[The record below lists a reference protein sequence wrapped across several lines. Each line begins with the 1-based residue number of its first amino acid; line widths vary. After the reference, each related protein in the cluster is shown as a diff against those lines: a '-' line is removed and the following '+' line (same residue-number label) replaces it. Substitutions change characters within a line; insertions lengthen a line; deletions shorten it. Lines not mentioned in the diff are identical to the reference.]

1 MPSKKRKRKPGNLF
15 LKALTVT
22 ALLLCAFF
30 LTRQFLAAAISDVQF
45 LTSQE
50 VGQTTPFDGILIK
63 DEKVVRSP
71 ANGRLHFTEPDGRR
85 LEVGA
90 KAAEIEISA
99 EQGAGG
105 STVDVNTDSAGI
117 LCTHL
122 DGLENILSPEN
133 IGVLDLPSLEKI
145 GGKPAP
151 EGTRAEKG
159 QPIFKIIDN
168 LSPVSIYGAI
178 PKPAL
183 PDGYMDK
190 PGWIQATWDN
200 YNFKIKPANIS
211 DKGDRWE
218 GFFLMSG
225 YPEQIVHYR
234 KVRLIVTTRQLK
246 GLLVPHKAI
255 VYRDGKPGVYL
266 AVKKKAQWAPVKI
279 EGELA
284 GRVAVSGEGFIEGTR
299 YVSNPVLS
307 REGWLV
313 E

>member
-1 MPSKKRKRKPGNLF
+1 M
-15 LKALTVT
+15 KALTVT

-30 LTRQFLAAAISDVQF
+30 LSRQFFITAVSNVQF

-50 VGQTTPFDGILIK
+50 VGQTTSFDGVLIK

-71 ANGRLHFTEPDGRR
+71 ANGRIHFTEPDGRR

-90 KAAEIEISA
+90 KAAEVDLSA

-117 LCTHL
+117 FCTHL
-122 DGLENILSPEN
+122 DGLESILSPET
-133 IGVLDLPSLEKI
+133 IDVLDLPRLEKI
-145 GGKPAP
+145 GDKPVP
-151 EGTRAEKG
+151 EGTRVEKG

-168 LSPVSIYGAI
+168 LSTVSIYGAI
-178 PKPAL
+178 PKSAL
-183 PDGYMDK
+183 PDDYMDK
-190 PGWIQATWDN
+190 PGWLQATWDN
-200 YNFKIKPANIS
+200 FAFKIKPANIS

-218 GFFLMSG
+218 GSFLVSG

-266 AVKKKAQWAPVKI
+266 VVKKKAQWSPVKI
-279 EGELA
+279 EGELN
-284 GRVAVSGEGFIEGTR
+284 GRVAVSGEGFIEGAR
-299 YVSNPVLS
+299 YVSNPVLT